1 MKESLLIIPGN
12 RPHRFFATILPGKE
26 KTRLDV
32 TDEGRQDK
40 YDSAI
45 ACKCQRFVFVPIP
58 MFFQLFEISL
68 AIRETDWHRFSVK
81 RSFQLASLQSLQY
94 KNEIQNTAVI
104 KKME

>member
-1 MKESLLIIPGN
+1 MHSLHELMNISYHMCGENFLLLNLMKESLLMLPGN
-12 RPHRFFATILPGKE
+12 RAHRFFATILPAKE
-26 KTRLDV
+26 KTRSDV

-45 ACKCQRFVFVPIP
+45 ACKCGPFVFVPIP

-81 RSFQLASLQSLQY
+81 RSF
-94 KNEIQNTAVI
+94 
-104 KKME
+104 